1 MPKTGP
7 VDTQETAKIEHG
19 PLRQSRGVPPQWT
32 MRVLLI
38 EDDPAVAAG
47 IVDALTG
54 AAHDVRHESTGADGI
69 RAARA
74 DSPDLVVLDLGL
86 PDLDGTDVCRTIRSE
101 SAVPIIVVSARSEEI
116 DRVLALEMG
125 ADDFLVKPFGVRE
138 LIARIRAVTRRTMS
152 DAHAVAA
159 PSERRL
165 GPLLIDLRGQ
175 RIWVDGAPVH
185 LTTIEYQLLLFLS
198 QEPGTVRPRSDI
210 LREVWKT
217 EWFGATKTL
226 DAHVAALRK
235 KLGSPAWIESVRA
248 VGFRFEIPA

>member
-1 MPKTGP
+1 
-7 VDTQETAKIEHG
+7 
-19 PLRQSRGVPPQWT
+19 

-54 AAHDVRHESTGADGI
+54 AAHEVRHESTGVGGI
-69 RAARA
+69 RAARDDA
-74 DSPDLVVLDLGL
+74 PDLVVLDLGL
-86 PDLDGTDVCRTIRSE
+86 PDVDGTDVCRAIRLE

-138 LIARIRAVTRRTMS
+138 LIARIRAVTRRTMGEGQ
-152 DAHAVAA
+152 ATEPAQT
-159 PSERRL
+159 ERRL
-165 GPLLIDLRGQ
+165 GPLRIDVRGQ
-175 RIWVDGAPVH
+175 RIWVDDAPVH
-185 LTTIEYQLLLFLS
+185 LTTIEYQLLLYLS
-198 QEPGTVRPRSDI
+198 QEPGAVRQRSDI
-210 LREVWKT
+210 LRAVWQT

>member
-1 MPKTGP
+1 
-7 VDTQETAKIEHG
+7 
-19 PLRQSRGVPPQWT
+19 

-54 AAHDVRHESTGADGI
+54 AAHEVRHESTGADGI
-69 RAARA
+69 RAAGDDA
-74 DSPDLVVLDLGL
+74 PDLVVLDLGL
-86 PDLDGTDVCRTIRSE
+86 PDMDGTDVCRAIRLE

-138 LIARIRAVTRRTMS
+138 LIARIRAVTRRTMP
-152 DAHAVAA
+152 DGRAAA
-159 PSERRL
+159 PAQTQRRL
-165 GPLLIDLRGQ
+165 GSLLIDLRGQ
-175 RIWVDGAPVH
+175 RIWVDDAPVH
-185 LTTIEYQLLLFLS
+185 LTTIEYQLLLYLS
-198 QEPGTVRPRSDI
+198 QEPGAVRPRSDI
-210 LREVWKT
+210 LRAVWQT

>member
-1 MPKTGP
+1 
-7 VDTQETAKIEHG
+7 
-19 PLRQSRGVPPQWT
+19 

-47 IVDALTG
+47 IADALTG
-54 AAHDVRHESTGADGI
+54 AAHEVRHESTGADGI
-69 RAARA
+69 RAARDDA
-74 DSPDLVVLDLGL
+74 PDLVVLDLGL
-86 PDLDGTDVCRTIRSE
+86 PDLDGTDVCRAIRTQST
-101 SAVPIIVVSARSEEI
+101 VPIIVVSARSEEI

-138 LIARIRAVTRRTMS
+138 LIARIRAVTRRTMGEGQAS
-152 DAHAVAA
+152 A
-159 PSERRL
+159 PAPTERRL

-175 RIWVDGAPVH
+175 RIWVDDVPVH

-198 QEPGTVRPRSDI
+198 QEPGAVRPRSDI
-210 LREVWKT
+210 LRDVWQT